1 MQSMTWVKICGITNL
16 EDALAA
22 VDAGAD
28 ALGFVFYEKSSR
40 RIDAETARLIVE
52 QLPEKVEKIGVFVD
66 LAQEQLA
73 EIVNEV
79 GLTGVQCRLRP
90 QAAGAAPEG
99 RTKYK
104 SPVRMLMPLS
114 VTRLLED
121 EKRLQGLT
129 AEFVRMSESRKPS
142 SAFDTFLLDSST
154 TDKPGGTG
162 KVFDWQRIAS
172 LVQVMNKS
180 VKVIAAGGLTPENV
194 GKAMRILHPWGVDVS
209 SGVEAGPGKKDPEK
223 VRAFIRAVREA
234 DKN

>member
-1 MQSMTWVKICGITNL
+1 MKSMTWVKICGITNL

-28 ALGFVFYEKSSR
+28 AVGFVFYEKSPR
-40 RIDAETARLIVE
+40 RMDAGTARQIV
-52 QLPEKVEKIGVFVD
+52 
-66 LAQEQLA
+66 EQLA

-90 QAAGAAPEG
+90 QAAGPSPDG
-99 RTKYK
+99 KTKYK
-104 SPVRMLMPLS
+104 NPVRMLMPLS

-121 EKRLQGLT
+121 ERRLQGLT

-142 SAFDTFLLDSST
+142 TAFDTFLLDSST
-154 TDKPGGTG
+154 PEKPGGTG
-162 KVFDWQRIAS
+162 KVFDWQRIAP

-209 SGVEAGPGKKDPEK
+209 SGVEMMPGKKDPEK
-223 VRAFIRAVREA
+223 VRAFIRAVKGA

>member
-1 MQSMTWVKICGITNL
+1 MTWVKICGITNL
-16 EDALAA
+16 EDALTA

-28 ALGFVFYEKSSR
+28 ALGFVFYERSPR
-40 RIDAETARLIVE
+40 RLDPATARQIVE
-52 QLPEKVEKIGVFVD
+52 QLPEKLEKIGVFVD
-66 LAQEQLA
+66 LSQEQLA

-90 QAAGAAPEG
+90 QAVGPAPDG

-104 SPVRMLMPLS
+104 NPVRMLVPLS

-129 AEFVRMSESRKPS
+129 AEFVRMSESRRPS
-142 SAFDTFLLDSST
+142 SAFDTFLLDST
-154 TDKPGGTG
+154 TPDKPGGSG
-162 KVFDWQRIAS
+162 RAFDWQRVAS

-180 VKVIAAGGLTPENV
+180 VKVIAAGGLRADNV
-194 GKAMRILHPWGVDVS
+194 AEAMRILHPWGVDVS
-209 SGVEAGPGKKDPEK
+209 SGVEATPGKKDPEK

>member
-1 MQSMTWVKICGITNL
+1 MTWIKICGITNL

-28 ALGFVFYEKSSR
+28 ALGFVFYEKSPR
-40 RIDAETARLIVE
+40 RMDPGAAREIVE
-52 QLPEKVEKIGVFVD
+52 RLPEKVEKIGVFVD
-66 LAQEQLA
+66 LSQEQLA

-90 QAAGAAPEG
+90 QAAGPAPDG
-99 RTKYK
+99 RTRYQK
-104 SPVRMLMPLS
+104 PVRMLMPLS

-121 EKRLQGLT
+121 ESRLQGLT
-129 AEFVRMSESRKPS
+129 AEFVRMSESRRPS
-142 SAFDTFLLDSST
+142 TAFDTFLLDST
-154 TDKPGGTG
+154 TPEKPGGTG
-162 KVFDWQRIAS
+162 KAFDWQRIAP

-194 GKAMRILHPWGVDVS
+194 GKAMKILRPWGVDVS
-209 SGVEAGPGKKDPEK
+209 SGVEAAPGKKDPAK
-223 VRAFIRAVREA
+223 IKAFIRAVRGA